1 MPPRKPK
8 AKRKPPVSLSDE
20 QLLALLES
28 AKKRRHRDYVMIL
41 ITYWHGLRASE
52 TCALRE
58 RDFDVAAGT
67 VQITRGKGSEG
78 GQHDLQDFP
87 DNPLLDELAV
97 VRWWLANRA
106 QFGVKGGAKRAK
118 LRRPAGPGSS
128 PGNAAHK
135 PSVEGPPAG
144 AESPLAKMQQS
155 EPPKK
160 RQNRNIV
167 AFPPSE
173 LLFPVGRKQFWRLV
187 NRYAKAAGI
196 PHRQCR

>member
-97 VRWWLANRA
+97 VRWWMANRA
-106 QFGVKGGAKRAK
+106 QFGVKGGAKRKVAP
-118 LRRPAGPGSS
+118 RPMQ
-128 PGNAAHK
+128 AATC
-135 PSVEGPPAG
+135 SNG
-144 AESPLAKMQQS
+144 APKDDHTQMQRS
-155 EPPKK
+155 EPPKM